1 MKMKNYKLILL
12 AFCTTMI
19 FSCNDA
25 VDIFQEGELTPDVA
39 YQTVGDL
46 NQGLLGVY
54 GIFNGVT
61 DIAFASVFTDEVRIG
76 AANGGQGLIQGEY
89 LFVLN
94 STSGD
99 AASIWYNNYQM
110 VNFTTRI
117 IKAAENITPEEGEEA
132 QYADILAQAHIL
144 RAWGNFRLLTY
155 FSEDMTDDDA
165 LGVILLDFVP
175 TITQKLPRNTNAE
188 IFAYINS
195 DLQKESDLTSN
206 ASNANRNFVSRDF
219 VKAFRARMALY
230 RKDYATANALATE
243 LINAYPLTSRAQY
256 PLIWADVPIP
266 PTSADEVIFKYD
278 YIQGDFLVGSIWAS
292 VNSTVTGAPFY
303 EVSTQLANLLSVNDI
318 RRNVIIHPT
327 GNGTAVNPVGKYSG
341 TGTAARLNDVK
352 VFRTSEMYFIRA
364 EARAAA
370 GDFAG
375 VASDLQTVL
384 NNRFSAANVPT
395 IAVPSSQQA
404 AFAEI
409 LTQRRVELAFE
420 GHRYLDLR
428 RLGPLAG
435 VDINR
440 DPADCEEYNACFL
453 SSSDH
458 RFVLPIP
465 ISEIGANPAIAGQQ
479 NPGYGAN

>member
-1 MKMKNYKLILL
+1 MNKFRLILL
-12 AFCTTMI
+12 AFCSTMI

-25 VDIFQEGELTPDVA
+25 IDIIQEGELTPDVA

-54 GIFNGVT
+54 GIFNGAT

-76 AANGGQGLIQGEY
+76 VANGGQGLIEGEY

-99 AASIWYNNYQM
+99 AASLWYNNYQM

-144 RAWGNFRLLTY
+144 RAWGNFKLLTY
-155 FSEDMTDDDA
+155 FSEDMTNDDA

-188 IFAYINS
+188 IYAYINS

-206 ASNANRNFVSRDF
+206 ANNTNRNFVSKDF

-230 RKDYATANALATE
+230 RKDYATANTLSTE
-243 LINAYPLTSRAQY
+243 LINTYPLTSRANY
-256 PLIWADVPIP
+256 GAIWADVPV
-266 PTSADEVIFKYD
+266 TVNDEVIFRYD
-278 YIQGDFLVGSIWAS
+278 YIQDDFAVGSIWAS
-292 VNSTVTGAPFY
+292 VNSTVTGSPFY
-303 EVSTQLANLLSVNDI
+303 EVSTQLSNLLATNDV
-318 RRNVIIHPT
+318 RRNVIIHPS
-327 GNGTAVNPVGKYSG
+327 GNGTAVNPVGKYRG
-341 TGTAARLNDVK
+341 TGTIAQLNDIK

-364 EARAAA
+364 EAKADA

-375 VASDLQTVL
+375 VAEDLQTVL
-384 NNRFSAANVPT
+384 NNRLPVGAVTVDVPAT
-395 IAVPSSQQA
+395 KQA

-409 LTQRRVELAFE
+409 LKQRRVELAFE

-453 SSSDH
+453 SSSDY
-458 RFVLPIP
+458 RFVMPIP

-479 NPGYGAN
+479 NPGYGTN